1 MFCTWR
7 YEGWV
12 FACVC
17 LCICFHVDGGRWGCM
32 TVDGWMRAM
41 GRKKRE
47 RDDEGGIGRVN
58 RAQCGAWYGCVTQ
71 SLGVVS
77 AMRLWQPQFA
87 VCLDSEA
94 PPQEQ
99 LNNRW
104 QERGSIHR
112 AGHTETY
119 TNTHKVMYAEICAWM
134 LACFLSGLNEDTY
147 TKAGMSK
154 VTYFQ
159 KRLVDGLSES
169 GIFKLG
175 SRNTQVTSKG

>member
-1 MFCTWR
+1 MKSEWEGAWR

-12 FACVC
+12 FASVC

-32 TVDGWMRAM
+32 TVDGWMRATE
-41 GRKKRE
+41 RKKERE
-47 RDDEGGIGRVN
+47 RRWRRYRESK
-58 RAQCGAWYGCVTQ
+58 QGAVW
-71 SLGVVS
+71 SLVRMCDPGPGVVS

-119 TNTHKVMYAEICAWM
+119 TNTHTVMYAEICAWRP
-134 LACFLSGLNEDTY
+134 ACFLSGLNEDAY
-147 TKAGMSK
+147 KKAGMSEN
-154 VTYFQ
+154 TF
-159 KRLVDGLSES
+159 SEHNSRWVVWTS
-169 GIFKLG
+169 GF
-175 SRNTQVTSKG
+175 SN